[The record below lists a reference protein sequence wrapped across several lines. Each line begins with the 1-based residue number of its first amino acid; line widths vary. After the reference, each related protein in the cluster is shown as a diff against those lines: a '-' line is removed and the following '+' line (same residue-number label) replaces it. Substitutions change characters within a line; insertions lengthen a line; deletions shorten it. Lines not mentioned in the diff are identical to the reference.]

1 MKFVKIRL
9 LFLIIIFF
17 LSSCEDRKA
26 DQNFGSLLIV
36 FNSNFS
42 DTSISPS
49 DRLINSKS
57 IATLEFATITVGSN
71 SPVSINLNDTLS
83 GNSYT
88 STNLPSGPT
97 QVTVQLFSP
106 NSLGSNEVRFSQ
118 TKTVTIQ
125 SGVTVSTQFNDWD
138 PVNVYLY
145 DSFEGDVDIWY
156 SSASPAN
163 FVTTTSQARH
173 GTRSVKAVISNTAT
187 NWNFLGVDDNVV
199 VLPSTSAHFITFVY
213 YYKTI
218 CTSSSA
224 NPEFGFYLKQNNG
237 NYLTIQE
244 SKLGT
249 TNGWVRQQVNFSPNS
264 FSQII
269 GFEFSFNDFDAS
281 IPSGT
286 TCECYIDNVQV
297 Y

>member
-1 MKFVKIRL
+1 MNHLITGVAGFVASNLARKL
-9 LFLIIIFF
+9 LEAGHQVTGIDNM
-17 LSSCEDRKA
+17 SCGYFSNIA
-26 DQNFGSLLIV
+26 DLVMHPSGFHFEEGDVRDWKGTGQSFDAVWHLAARGELYYCRDNVDEAIDINIKGTLNMLKLAKETMASHFY
-36 FNSNFS
+36 FS
-42 DTSISPS
+42 DTS
-49 DRLINSKS
+49 
-57 IATLEFATITVGSN
+57 AE
-71 SPVSINLNDTLS
+71 
-83 GNSYT
+83 
-88 STNLPSGPT
+88 
-97 QVTVQLFSP
+97 
-106 NSLGSNEVRFSQ
+106 
-118 TKTVTIQ
+118 
-125 SGVTVSTQFNDWD
+125 
-138 PVNVYLY
+138 Y

-173 GTRSVKAVISNTAT
+173 GTRSAKAVISNTAT
-187 NWNFLGVDDNVV
+187 NWNYLGVDDNVV
-199 VLPSTSAHFITFVY
+199 VLPSTSAHFISFVY

-244 SKLGT
+244 SKIGT
-249 TNGWVRQQVNFSPNS
+249 TNGWVRQQVNFNPNS
-264 FSQII
+264 SSQII

>member
-1 MKFVKIRL
+1 MKFLKVRL
-9 LFLIIIFF
+9 FFLMSTFFLI
-17 LSSCEDRKA
+17 SCEDSKI
-26 DQNFGSLLIV
+26 DQNFGSLSIV
-36 FNSNFS
+36 FNSNIS
-42 DTSISPS
+42 DTSIFPS
-49 DRLINSKS
+49 DGMRNNNS
-57 IATLEFATITVGSN
+57 IASLESATITVGSN

-88 STNLPSGPT
+88 STNLPEGPI
-97 QVTVQLFSP
+97 QVTVQLYSP
-106 NSLGSNEVRFSQ
+106 NSIGIDEIRFSQ

-125 SGVTVSTQFNDWD
+125 SGTTVSTQFNDWD

-145 DSFEGDVDIWY
+145 DSFEGNVDIWY

-173 GTRSVKAVISNTAT
+173 GTRSAKAVISNTAT
-187 NWNFLGVDDNVV
+187 NWNYLGVDDNVV